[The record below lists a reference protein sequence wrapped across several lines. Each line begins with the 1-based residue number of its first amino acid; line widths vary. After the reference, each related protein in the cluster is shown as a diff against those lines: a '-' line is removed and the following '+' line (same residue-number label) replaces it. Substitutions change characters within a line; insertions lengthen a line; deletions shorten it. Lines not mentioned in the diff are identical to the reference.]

1 MDNKQTKEIKHR
13 QFSGTVVST
22 KMDKTAVVRVDNT
35 KIVPKYKK
43 RIIVSKKFKVDDPT
57 GICKVGE
64 VVVFEECR
72 PLSKDKRWRVVIKGQ
87 SK

>member
-1 MDNKQTKEIKHR
+1 MQQRGKRKVRKGR
-13 QFSGTVVST
+13 VVGD